1 MQLILYLVLT
11 VKKSEAL
18 QNGELSG
25 LKGGGH
31 CSLIVVAFIEKDVKK
46 LNEMEFLHLA

>member
-1 MQLILYLVLT
+1 MQLILYLVREEIRST
-11 VKKSEAL
+11 RKWRTFRSK
-18 QNGELSG
+18 G
-25 LKGGGH
+25 GGGH